1 MKQKTIKHAILS
13 FCFLLSGFL
22 FAQKSVNGTVT
33 DQEGVPLP
41 GATIVVI
48 ETNDGATTDFDG
60 NYSISAADGLTLEIS
75 FIGYESQQV
84 VVGADAVYNV
94 SLVEG
99 NALDEIVVTA
109 LGIKR
114 AEKTLTYA
122 SQTVKSEDLTQAR
135 DISFANSLNGRAAG
149 VEIRKSASGAGGS
162 TRIILRGNKSLSGD
176 SQPLIVIDGVPIVNN
191 RGSQPGTWG
200 GIDSGDGLSQINPDD
215 IESINILKG
224 ANASILYG
232 SQGANGVILITTKSG
247 EEGDAKVTINSGV
260 TFENVIKLPELQ
272 YNYGASGGQNSWDAT
287 AGNYDSSFVD
297 DFFQTGA
304 NYVNSVSISG
314 GGKKTKAYFSYYNST
329 STGIMENFKYQ
340 KNNVSFKQSTKFLN
354 DKMTISS
361 NILLTDE
368 KTDNRAPAGYYLNPL
383 TALYMHPR
391 ERDFSDFKNYET
403 FNAGTN
409 MMDQN
414 FPFNYHFLSN
424 PYWIMNKQPK
434 EDKIRRAISSL
445 NLNYEISDKLSFQ
458 ARASYDFSS
467 KSYEQQHA
475 AGSNPTNT
483 GSNGRWDYQQFTD
496 ELFYTDAIFT
506 YNDDL
511 TEDLTF
517 NAILGASLQK
527 TTFGNGVNVSTGG
540 DGVLFYA
547 NEFNFQN
554 LPTNIQV
561 QSTLS
566 SKVEKQAIFAN
577 FVFGYKDA
585 IFLDVAGRNDYASTL
600 ALTGNE
606 SYFYPSYGISAII
619 SELVTLPEVISFAKL
634 RVSSASVGN
643 EVPFNKINPAN
654 SVTAAGGVN
663 RNTQKPFTDLK
674 PEMIETTEFGLDLR
688 LLNNRIGIDLAVYDI
703 KSTDQY
709 LQLSAPA
716 GSGYTTYFVNAGEIT
731 NNGIE
736 LSIRG
741 NIIEKDNLS
750 WTSIV
755 NITKNQNEIVS
766 IHPDIANLSTGS
778 GEGFG
783 SRMVAGGS
791 IGDFYVSAF
800 DRDAQGRIIVDATGQ
815 PQKINDTGADV
826 NFAGNAEPEVSV
838 GWSNNFTFG
847 DKFSAGFI
855 INGKF
860 GGKVFSKTEMMLNGS
875 GTSLRSGQARDN
887 GGVSI
892 NGVDLNGNAVSSV
905 PAAVWYSN
913 NGIGDRNG
921 ISEPYVYDRTNIRLT
936 QLSLAYNIDTA
947 SLGIP
952 VEAAT
957 LSLIGNNLL
966 YSAEAPFDP
975 ELAMSTNRNSQGID
989 NFNLPSTRTIGMNLR
1004 LTF

>member
-1 MKQKTIKHAILS
+1 MKQKTMKHAILG

-75 FIGYESQQV
+75 FVGYESQQV

-260 TFENVIKLPELQ
+260 TFESVIKLPELQ

-287 AGNYDSSFVD
+287 PGNYDSSFVD

-403 FNAGTN
+403 FNAATN

-458 ARASYDFSS
+458 ARASYDFSN

-483 GSNGRWDYQQFTD
+483 GSNGRWDYKQFTD

-506 YNDDL
+506 YNNDFSD
-511 TEDLTF
+511 DLTF
-517 NAILGASLQK
+517 NAVLGASLQK

-566 SKVEKQAIFAN
+566 SRIEKQALFAN

-619 SELVTLPEVISFAKL
+619 SELVTLPEVISFAKV

-654 SVTAAGGVN
+654 TVTAAGGVN

-736 LSIRG
+736 LSLRG

-755 NITKNQNEIVS
+755 NITQNKNKIVS

-800 DRDAQGRIIVDATGQ
+800 DRDSQGRIIVDATGQ
-815 PQKINDTGADV
+815 PQKVNDTGADV

>member
-1 MKQKTIKHAILS
+1 MKQNLIKNAFLS
-13 FCFLLSGFL
+13 FSILFTGVL

-75 FIGYESQQV
+75 FVGYESQQV

-99 NALDEIVVTA
+99 TALDEIVVTA
-109 LGIKR
+109 LGLKR

-162 TRIILRGNKSLSGD
+162 TRIILRGNKYLSGD

-260 TFENVIKLPELQ
+260 TFESVIKLPELQ

-287 AGNYDSSFVD
+287 PGNYDSSFVD

-403 FNAGTN
+403 FNAATN

-445 NLNYEISDKLSFQ
+445 NLSYEISDKLSFQ
-458 ARASYDFSS
+458 ARASYDFSN

-483 GSNGRWDYQQFTD
+483 GSNGRWDYRQFTD
-496 ELFYTDAIFT
+496 ELFYSDAIFT
-506 YNDDL
+506 YNNDFSD
-511 TEDLTF
+511 DLTF
-517 NAILGASLQK
+517 NAVLGASLQK
-527 TTFGNGVNVSTGG
+527 TTFGNGVNVTTGG

-566 SKVEKQAIFAN
+566 SRIEKQALFAN

-619 SELVTLPEVISFAKL
+619 SELVTLPEVISFAKV

-654 SVTAAGGVN
+654 TVTAAGGVN

-736 LSIRG
+736 LSLRG
-741 NIIEKDNLS
+741 NMIEKDNLS

-755 NITKNQNEIVS
+755 NITQNKNKIVS

-800 DRDAQGRIIVDATGQ
+800 DRDSQGRIIVDATGQ
-815 PQKINDTGADV
+815 PQKVNDTGADV

-936 QLSLAYNIDTA
+936 QLSLAYNIDTT

-966 YSAEAPFDP
+966 FSAEAPFDP